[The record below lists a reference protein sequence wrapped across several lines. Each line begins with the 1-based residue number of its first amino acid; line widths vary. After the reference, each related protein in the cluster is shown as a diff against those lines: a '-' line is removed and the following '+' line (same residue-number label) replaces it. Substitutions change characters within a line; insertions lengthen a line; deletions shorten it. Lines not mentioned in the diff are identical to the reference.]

1 MTRPTGGRRGGDGGV
16 QWAKALV
23 LIAVLVV
30 VGIVILAKT
39 QNSPAVRTSTPTH
52 HGATGSSTTSTVPA
66 PTTTTT
72 LLPTTQVKVQVLNG
86 VGTGSYAG
94 QWSTKLKAQF
104 GYITEPA
111 DNATTKVP
119 TSIIYVLTPGYQS
132 EANQL
137 ATNVG
142 LAASAVY
149 PTIPPPAAAPIPT
162 TERATAN
169 LVLVVGPDL
178 QGTA

>member
-1 MTRPTGGRRGGDGGV
+1 MNRPMGGRRGADGGV
-16 QWAKALV
+16 QWVKALV

-30 VGIVILAKT
+30 VGIVILDKT
-39 QNSPAVRTSTPTH
+39 QTSPVARTSAPPRH
-52 HGATGSSTTSTVPA
+52 STGGSTTTSSVPA

-72 LLPTTQVKVQVLNG
+72 LLPASQVKVQVLNG
-86 VGTGSYAG
+86 IGTGSYAG
-94 QWSTKLKAQF
+94 QWATKLKSQF
-104 GYITEPA
+104 GYVTEPA

-132 EANQL
+132 EADQL

-162 TERATAN
+162 AERATAN